1 MDKNVRKF
9 YEVFTDLQCFI
20 LANMNRGEVNG
31 VTATHYN
38 MIEYIYRHEN
48 CIVKQIAQAFNISP
62 PAVSKQLKF
71 LIANNLIQQ
80 QQSSADRRV
89 FNLSVTDQG
98 KFIVDNSENF
108 RETVA
113 KEAAKSLTE
122 EELNKLSELLNK
134 VLFTVSF
141 NHINHMI

>member
-1 MDKNVRKF
+1 MDKTERKF

-38 MIEYIYRHEN
+38 MIEYIYRHDH

-71 LIANNLIQQ
+71 LIAHDLIEQ
-80 QQSSADRRV
+80 QQSAVDRRI
-89 FNLSVTDQG
+89 FNLRVTDKG
-98 KFIVDNSENF
+98 KFIIDNSENF

-113 KEAAKSLTE
+113 KEASKSLTE
-122 EELNKLSELLNK
+122 DDLNKLTELLNK
-134 VLFTVSF
+134 VLTA
-141 NHINHMI
+141 IKK

>member
-1 MDKNVRKF
+1 MNKTEQKF

-20 LANMNRGEVNG
+20 LANMNRGDING

-38 MIEYIYRHEN
+38 MIEYIYRHDQ

-71 LIANNLIQQ
+71 LIAHNLVQQ
-80 QQSSADRRV
+80 QQSAVDRRI
-89 FNLSVTDQG
+89 FNLRVTDKG
-98 KFIVDNSENF
+98 RFIIDNSENF

-113 KEAAKSLTE
+113 KEASKSLAE
-122 EELNKLSELLNK
+122 DDLNKLTELLNK
-134 VLFTVSF
+134 VMTS
-141 NHINHMI
+141 IKK